1 MGFVKQYYM
10 PDVDDINDEYFYFQE
25 DAYYDALD
33 VADEMERVIIE
44 EEFNVVE
51 LTRTITLIEECA
63 AEFGIECD
71 NATTA
76 LQDFIVEYEQA
87 LKEDKHGRQKFDF

>member
-10 PDVDDINDEYFYFQE
+10 PDVDDINDEHFYFQE

-51 LTRTITLIEECA
+51 LTRTITLIKECA

-71 NATTA
+71 NATAA

>member
-10 PDVDDINDEYFYFQE
+10 PDVNDEYFYFQE
-25 DAYYDALD
+25 DAYLDALD

-51 LTRTITLIEECA
+51 FTRTITLIKECA

-71 NATTA
+71 NATAA
-76 LQDFIVEYEQA
+76 LQDFINRYEEA
-87 LKEDKHGRQKFDF
+87 LKEDGYGRQKFDF